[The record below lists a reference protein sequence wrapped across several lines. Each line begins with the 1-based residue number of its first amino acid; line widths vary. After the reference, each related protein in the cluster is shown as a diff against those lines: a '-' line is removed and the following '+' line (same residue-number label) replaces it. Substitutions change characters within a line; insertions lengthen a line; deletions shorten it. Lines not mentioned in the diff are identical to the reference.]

1 MTTNITYKHKNY
13 TYRNILILIFLGSL
27 TSFSLP
33 PYNYFFF
40 NFVTFP
46 ALFLLLSLKRN
57 TKYLTFF
64 YGWIFGFS
72 YFLCSLY
79 WIVESLTFEE
89 QFKKFIPLAIFL
101 VPAFLGLFYGIAT
114 LVMFFLRL
122 KRDISS
128 LLLFV
133 IIFGFIEYIR
143 ASILTGFPWN
153 LFVYSISN
161 LKNILQV
168 LSFTGTY
175 SLNLLIITLYLLP
188 AIFFFKINKK
198 SKKLYFS
205 IVIIFLISFFYFS
218 YSKTSFNNSFVEKKL
233 DLQIKIIS
241 PNFSLQRYFK
251 EQDPTKRIIDLINLS
266 NPKKNEKTIFI
277 YPEGILSSIYLNDL
291 NKYEF
296 LFKDNFSEKHQLIIG
311 INSQDGLKIFN
322 SLILVDNK
330 LKIKNKYDKNYLVPF
345 GEFLPLENLL
355 SKFGLKKITQ
365 GYQSFS
371 SSNERKV
378 IVSNE
383 IKILPLICYEIIYS
397 GKLNTKNENYDII
410 LNISE
415 DGWFGNSIGPHQH
428 FVHSIFRSIEERKT
442 LIRSSNN
449 GISAIIDPIDGV
461 LKKID
466 STSTGVISLN
476 SLKIYDKSFFS
487 IYGNK
492 IFFYLLVFY
501 ISLFLI
507 LKKKNL

>member
-1 MTTNITYKHKNY
+1 MH
-13 TYRNILILIFLGSL
+13 
-27 TSFSLP
+27 
-33 PYNYFFF
+33 
-40 NFVTFP
+40 
-46 ALFLLLSLKRN
+46 
-57 TKYLTFF
+57 
-64 YGWIFGFS
+64 
-72 YFLCSLY
+72 
-79 WIVESLTFEE
+79 
-89 QFKKFIPLAIFL
+89 
-101 VPAFLGLFYGIAT
+101 
-114 LVMFFLRL
+114 
-122 KRDISS
+122 
-128 LLLFV
+128 
-133 IIFGFIEYIR
+133 
-143 ASILTGFPWN
+143 
-153 LFVYSISN
+153 
-161 LKNILQV
+161 
-168 LSFTGTY
+168 
-175 SLNLLIITLYLLP
+175 
-188 AIFFFKINKK
+188 
-198 SKKLYFS
+198 
-205 IVIIFLISFFYFS
+205 FYFS

-277 YPEGILSSIYLNDL
+277 YPEGILSSIYSNDL

-296 LFKDNFSEKHQLIIG
+296 LFKDYFSEKHQLIIG

-492 IFFYLLVFY
+492 IFFYLSVFY

-507 LKKKNL
+507 LKRKDL